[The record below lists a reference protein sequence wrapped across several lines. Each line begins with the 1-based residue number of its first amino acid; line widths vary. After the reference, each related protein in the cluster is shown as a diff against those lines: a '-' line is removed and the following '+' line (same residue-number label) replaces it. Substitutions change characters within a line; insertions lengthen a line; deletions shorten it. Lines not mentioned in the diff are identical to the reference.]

1 MKEANASIGFEH
13 PTIKGLDYLY
23 FCQFIEPLKK
33 NNQSLLTGLNT
44 VVIRPGKLDRSPCG
58 TGTSAR
64 LAVMKEKN
72 EIQINEEFI
81 SKNSNY

>member
-13 PTIKGLDYLY
+13 PTIKGLDYLS

-33 NNQSLLTGLNT
+33 IQSLLTGLNT

-72 EIQINEEFI
+72 EIQIM
-81 SKNSNY
+81 KNLYQSLL